1 MFYSR
6 LLSSSALAPSLTPII
21 WIYFHKL
28 RHTFMAVWA
37 LTFCWFS
44 VLVQA
49 HVARLPV
56 YLYAALRSFD
66 QHCRSGWRDEGVR
79 FAFLLMDRQSLD
91 FRVKRA
97 GWVAELKMKHLQL
110 NCLMSN
116 FLNMLM
122 LLKSGWLENTKLDLW
137 SGSFKRDFKVQ
148 LPHPEFGDSQIP
160 AQWHSQRTERDAGI
174 LNELKELSEFC
185 GYIETWQNNEKIIN
199 PSPSKELEKKSDWT
213 ALTFLRT
220 FNLSSD
226 KILQPRRDV
235 SPLISY
241 ERWNVFKTV
250 KEVIFKTLISWWGV
264 FFWNL
269 KYQYP

>member
-122 LLKSGWLENTKLDLW
+122 LLKSGRLENTV
-137 SGSFKRDFKVQ
+137 VQ
-148 LPHPEFGDSQIP
+148 TFGQDHLKDILKYTSWVGDSQTP
-160 AQWHSQRTERDAGI
+160 AQWHSQWTERDGGT
-174 LNELKELSEFC
+174 LNERDETFHLSSC
-185 GYIETWQNNEKIIN
+185 TRGETSWRPSKK
-199 PSPSKELEKKSDWT
+199 SPSKHWYPDGEFSFGIGSTNIHRPWGFPDWFEDGDHVLWHCG
-213 ALTFLRT
+213 LTE
-220 FNLSSD
+220 S
-226 KILQPRRDV
+226 
-235 SPLISY
+235 
-241 ERWNVFKTV
+241 
-250 KEVIFKTLISWWGV
+250 
-264 FFWNL
+264 
-269 KYQYP
+269 

>member
-1 MFYSR
+1 MFQSSLWSAHTAPCRNTASNLLHARKTIPVNVMFYSR

-28 RHTFMAVWA
+28 RRTFMAVWA

-66 QHCRSGWRDEGVR
+66 QHCQAEGMRVR
-79 FAFLLMDRQSLD
+79 FAFSLMDRQSLD

-110 NCLMSN
+110 SCPMSN

-122 LLKSGWLENTKLDLW
+122 LLKSGWLENTKLDQDLV
-137 SGSFKRDFKVQ
+137 R
-148 LPHPEFGDSQIP
+148 
-160 AQWHSQRTERDAGI
+160 
-174 LNELKELSEFC
+174 
-185 GYIETWQNNEKIIN
+185 II
-199 PSPSKELEKKSDWT
+199 
-213 ALTFLRT
+213 
-220 FNLSSD
+220 
-226 KILQPRRDV
+226 
-235 SPLISY
+235 
-241 ERWNVFKTV
+241 
-250 KEVIFKTLISWWGV
+250 
-264 FFWNL
+264 
-269 KYQYP
+269 